1 MSLEVIMTRIPVD
14 NEPSYA
20 TITILL
26 VEDLDS
32 DAELAKL
39 EISRGLADWC
49 DSLEFRKVDNRR
61 DFLDAIEDFKPDLII
76 SDYMMPLF
84 NGMEVIT
91 LTLEHTPETPIV
103 ILTGSMNEE
112 TAVSCMKAGAADYV
126 IKEHMTRLPFA
137 VKEAIN
143 RKKEAVLRAKAE
155 RALEESEKKFRLIAE
170 KANDL
175 VYRYELCPE
184 RGFSYVSPSA
194 TKITGYTPE
203 DHYSNPNLGFELV
216 HPDDR
221 EKLDALALQVSES
234 PVLLRWI
241 KKSGEVIWCEQMNV
255 PVYDDNGQLIAI
267 EGIARDV
274 TERQKASEDLK
285 GAFHSIVSVLSDML
299 NLKDPY
305 TQFHEKNVANLSL
318 EIGKAMGLDE
328 STLESIRVSAMV
340 HDIGKIIVP
349 TEILSKPGI
358 LSDIEFEMIK
368 RHPETA
374 YEILHKVDLPWPVA
388 EIVYQHH
395 ERLDGSGY
403 PRHLKDGE
411 ILLEAKIIM
420 VADVFEAMSSHRP
433 YRAALGFEAALE
445 EINKNAGKLY
455 DPEIV
460 RVCSSIIES
469 GFKF

>member
-1 MSLEVIMTRIPVD
+1 MEVIMTKVPVD
-14 NEPSYA
+14 NEPRYA
-20 TITILL
+20 TVKILL
-26 VEDLDS
+26 VEDLES

-49 DSLEFRKVDNRR
+49 DSLEFRKVDNRK
-61 DFLDAIEDFKPDLII
+61 DFLDAIENFKPDLIV

-112 TAVSCMKAGAADYV
+112 TAVNCMKAGAADYV

-143 RKKEAVLRAKAE
+143 RKKEVLLRAEAE

-175 VYRYELCPE
+175 VYRYELYPE
-184 RGFSYVSPSA
+184 RRFSYVSPSA

-221 EKLDALALQVSES
+221 EVLAALTQQVGEA
-234 PVLLRWI
+234 PILLRWI
-241 KKSGEVIWCEQMNV
+241 KKSGDVIWCEQMNV
-255 PVYDDNGQLIAI
+255 PVYDDAGQLIAI

-285 GAFHSIVSVLSDML
+285 AAFHSIVSVLSDML

-305 TQFHEKNVANLSL
+305 TQFHEKNVAKLSL
-318 EIGKAMGLDE
+318 EIGAAMGLDE
-328 STLESIRVSAMV
+328 FTLESIRVSAMV
-340 HDIGKIIVP
+340 HDIGKIVVP